1 MTKNSYLRPV
11 AGVGVCGTI
20 PRDLAQKLPRPGVLN
35 DMKPPH
41 PFFPFSR
48 CVPFKHSSTVPQTQP
63 PRSNT
68 VLRIK
73 LPLLCRTDRTATSP
87 EKTAK
92 PRTVNVAKAM
102 EEKKKKARCGLY
114 FVAYC
119 IVENRPNKGPD
130 HHLKNE
136 AIQEILIDFKKKWKL
151 NRFRLSR
158 ARWVLG

>member
-1 MTKNSYLRPV
+1 MVPARECFLRGGRGGGWGRPVLARMPMTKNSYLRPV

-20 PRDLAQKLPRPGVLN
+20 PRDLAQKLRRPGVLN

-119 IVENRPNKGPD
+119 ILKYNK
-130 HHLKNE
+130 L
-136 AIQEILIDFKKKWKL
+136 
-151 NRFRLSR
+151 R
-158 ARWVLG
+158 